1 MFREMD
7 LTAKLHKVNLLD
19 PTAMDAATVLHL
31 ATMGGAAA
39 LGMADRIGSIEPG
52 KAADLIVVDPHRPHL
67 TPVYSPVSHLVYA
80 AGGADVRD
88 VMVAGRWLVKNRE
101 LQTLDVQEVMDRA
114 IRWGERIA
122 KS

>member
-1 MFREMD
+1 
-7 LTAKLHKVNLLD
+7 
-19 PTAMDAATVLHL
+19 
-31 ATMGGAAA
+31 
-39 LGMADRIGSIEPG
+39 MADTIGSIEPG